1 MHRLLVCVIRDPKV
15 RNALFELPHLLRS
28 EQMHAVLFHVVE
40 VPMTSLLYEEQ
51 FSREIEEAEAWI
63 SELEESL
70 KPSFASVESKVVLSR
85 DAAEAILTEA
95 EESYEAVVLFRRK
108 KAAMKAIAKAVGA
121 DTMSRVLRKLAKPV
135 LVVPA
140 H

>member
-1 MHRLLVCVIRDPKV
+1 MRRLLVCVVKDPKI
-15 RNALFELPHLLRS
+15 RNALFELPRLLKS
-28 EQMHAVLFHVVE
+28 KQMHAVLFHVVE

-51 FSREIEEAEAWI
+51 FRGEIEDAEAWI

-70 KPSFASVESKVVLSR
+70 QPSFASVESKVVLSR

-95 EESYEAVVLFRRK
+95 EEQYEAVVLFKRK
-108 KAAMKAIAKAVGA
+108 KVAVKAITRAVGA
-121 DTMSRVLRKLAKPV
+121 DTMSKVLRKLAKPA
-135 LVVPA
+135 VVIPV

>member
-1 MHRLLVCVIRDPKV
+1 MRKLLVCVIRDPKV

-121 DTMSRVLRKLAKPV
+121 DTTSRVLRKLAKPV